1 MQVRS
6 VTQSP
11 AMLNPVATAP
21 GSVFFDPQWKGH
33 DLIRKAVDLRPVDR
47 ERSFLFTIYYLRFT
61 IARFTICSM
70 EEREEFLTARQL
82 AKVLQVSE
90 STVRRLARKRRIP
103 SVRVTPHIIR
113 FHLDAVREALDVPRR
128 RIRHG
133 EFTEPVDDS
142 QLSFDDL
149 LALS

>member
-1 MQVRS
+1 
-6 VTQSP
+6 
-11 AMLNPVATAP
+11 
-21 GSVFFDPQWKGH
+21 
-33 DLIRKAVDLRPVDR
+33 
-47 ERSFLFTIYYLRFT
+47 
-61 IARFTICSM
+61 M

-113 FHLDAVREALDVPRR
+113 FHLDAVREALDVPRH

-133 EFTEPVDDS
+133 EFTEPVDDAPMLNPGS
-142 QLSFDDL
+142 SSLVTIHHL
-149 LALS
+149 LFTIHYLRFTNLENSIHLPSCFT